1 MSTILF
7 VAIGLHLQSLVNSQ
21 FYAPECLPNYT
32 TFVNNRFDDPNS
44 TLILINGTEAN
55 HCGNICYNYTNCTG
69 FSYIPSPWHR
79 TSQCIL
85 TSLPFSVIPLD
96 YDFGSAFY
104 LKSNSSCNFY
114 NDYHYIIII
123 VTGISLLAL
132 CTCCC
137 YNFGKRQIRRSEY
150 KPIN

>member
-7 VAIGLHLQSLVNSQ
+7 LAIGLHLQNVVNSQ
-21 FYAPECLPNYT
+21 FFAPECLPDYT
-32 TFVNNRFDDPNS
+32 TFTNNRFNAPNS
-44 TLILINGTEAN
+44 TISLINDSEAN
-55 HCGNICYNYTNCTG
+55 NCGNICYNYTNCTG

-85 TSLPFSVIPLD
+85 TSLSFRDIPLE

-114 NDYHYIIII
+114 NNYHYIIVII
-123 VTGISLLAL
+123 AGLSILAL
-132 CTCCC
+132 CTYCC
-137 YNFGKRQIRRSEY
+137 YNLGKRRIRRSEY
-150 KPIN
+150 RPIN

>member
-1 MSTILF
+1 MNTLLF
-7 VAIGLHLQSLVNSQ
+7 LALAVPRVVESQ
-21 FYAPECLPNYT
+21 FYSPECLTNYT
-32 TFVNNRFDDPNS
+32 SFFNS
-44 TLILINGTEAN
+44 RYDAINTTLMLLNDTEAS

-79 TSQCIL
+79 TSQCIF
-85 TSLPFSVIPLD
+85 TSLPFNVIPLD

-123 VTGISLLAL
+123 VTGLSLLAL

-137 YNFGKRQIRRSEY
+137 YHFGKRKIRRGHY
-150 KPIN
+150 KAIN